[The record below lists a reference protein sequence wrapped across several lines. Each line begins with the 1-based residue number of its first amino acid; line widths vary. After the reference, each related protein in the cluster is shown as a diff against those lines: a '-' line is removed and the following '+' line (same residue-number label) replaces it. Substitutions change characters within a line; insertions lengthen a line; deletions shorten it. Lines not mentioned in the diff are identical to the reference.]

1 MTAAELVEPE
11 LAIVDDPEDVWELLC
26 VGVVIDGRYQILR
39 SLGHGGMSTVFVA
52 RDERLGRDVAFK
64 VLGPHLAHSREVV
77 QRFVNE
83 ARTLARL
90 DSPHVVRVLDT
101 GTTHE
106 LHDLPLPYMVLEL
119 LHGEDLRA
127 HCERAPVPSVT
138 QGVGHMLQACEGL
151 AAAHAAGVIHRDLK
165 PENLFIEQQADG
177 RELVKLLD
185 FGIARSPVSLDGLTE
200 AGATIGSPRY
210 MSPEQLSDAS
220 AADVRSDIWSL
231 GVVLYELLA
240 GVPPFRAQ
248 SALELCSQ
256 ILMRKPVRLDRMRPD
271 VPRGLAQVVHRCLE
285 LEPERRYADVG
296 ELARALAPFAGE
308 GGLDTAQR
316 IERELYS
323 SHAGLVIA
331 PHPAETV
338 DARAPTERASIRDS
352 HVRYLRS
359 ARRRRLLARGL
370 FAVSMGCMSALL
382 TQAFAPEFFDNPVG
396 TLTRARAAIIRAG
409 SELTSSAERAWD
421 HERYHER

>member
-1 MTAAELVEPE
+1 MTAAAALAEPE
-11 LAIVDDPEDVWELLC
+11 LTIVNDADELWELLC
-26 VGVVIDGRYQILR
+26 VGVVVDGRYRILR

-52 RDERLGRDVAFK
+52 RDERLGREVAFK
-64 VLGPHLAHSREVV
+64 VLGPHLAHSRDVV

-101 GTTHE
+101 GTTQT

-127 HCERAPVPSVT
+127 HGERPRVPSVT
-138 QGVGHMLQACEGL
+138 RAVSYMLQACEGL

-165 PENLFIEQQADG
+165 PENLFIERQSDG

-200 AGATIGSPRY
+200 AGTTVGSPRY

-220 AADVRSDIWSL
+220 VADVRSDIWSL

-248 SALELCSQ
+248 STLELCSQ
-256 ILMRKPVRLDRMRPD
+256 ILMRKPVRLDRANSG

-285 LEPERRYADVG
+285 LDPERRYADVA
-296 ELARALAPFAGE
+296 ELARALAPFSGE
-308 GGLDTAQR
+308 DGLDTAQR
-316 IERELYS
+316 IEYELHGS
-323 SHAGLVIA
+323 
-331 PHPAETV
+331 HPARVASERAPEKVGTPAPAQR
-338 DARAPTERASIRDS
+338 ARARDS
-352 HVRYLRS
+352 HVSYLRS
-359 ARRRRLLARGL
+359 LRRRRLVARGL
-370 FAVSMGCMSALL
+370 FAVSMGGMSALL
-382 TQAFAPEFFDNPVG
+382 TQAFAPEFFEHPVG
-396 TLTRARAAIIRAG
+396 ALSRASEAVMRAG
-409 SELTSSAERAWD
+409 SDLTSSAERVWD
-421 HERYHER
+421 RER

>member
-11 LAIVDDPEDVWELLC
+11 LTIVDDSDDLWELLC
-26 VGVVIDGRYQILR
+26 VGAVIDGRYQILR

-64 VLGPHLAHSREVV
+64 VLEPNLAHSREVV
-77 QRFVNE
+77 KRFVNE

-101 GTTHE
+101 GTTPE

-127 HCERAPVPSVT
+127 YGERPRVPSVT
-138 QGVGHMLQACEGL
+138 QAVGYMLQACEGL

-165 PENLFIEQQADG
+165 PENLFIERQLDG

-185 FGIARSPVSLDGLTE
+185 FGIARSPVSLNGLTQS
-200 AGATIGSPRY
+200 GATIGSPRY

-248 SALELCSQ
+248 STLELCSQ
-256 ILMRKPVRLDRMRPD
+256 ILMRKPVRLDRARSD

-285 LEPERRYADVG
+285 LEPERRYANVG
-296 ELARALAPFAGE
+296 ELARALAPFTGD

-316 IERELYS
+316 IERELHA
-323 SHAGLVIA
+323 SHTGLGSA
-331 PHPAETV
+331 PQAETGE
-338 DARAPTERASIRDS
+338 ARAPIERAAIRES
-352 HVRYLRS
+352 HASYLRS
-359 ARRRRLLARGL
+359 VRRRRLFARGL
-370 FAVSMGCMSALL
+370 FAVSMGGMCALL
-382 TQAFAPEFFDNPVG
+382 TQAFAPEFFEHPAG
-396 TLTRARAAIIRAG
+396 TLSRASEAMLRAG
-409 SELTSSAERAWD
+409 SELTTNAERAWD
-421 HERYHER
+421 R